1 MSENLLMKE
10 KLLKIFFK
18 KELCEIEDKYCQK
31 ILEYENENKLIKLQ
45 SHEESKVV
53 DNIFQLLPNSVIIV
67 VGRNKSGIKLFSIL
81 DNNSILLYGGRY
93 KSSSLLPRINFLI
106 NCKEVG
112 NISKRYIKIVD
123 IIMIDRNI
131 GNGTQAMKALIKY
144 AKNNDIDWIEGEISI
159 VDIDHIDYLINF
171 YKKFGFK
178 INGMN
183 IILEL
188 LNVRDY

>member
-1 MSENLLMKE
+1 
-10 KLLKIFFK
+10 
-18 KELCEIEDKYCQK
+18 
-31 ILEYENENKLIKLQ
+31 
-45 SHEESKVV
+45 
-53 DNIFQLLPNSVIIV
+53 
-67 VGRNKSGIKLFSIL
+67 
-81 DNNSILLYGGRY
+81 
-93 KSSSLLPRINFLI
+93 
-106 NCKEVG
+106 
-112 NISKRYIKIVD
+112 
-123 IIMIDRNI
+123 MIDRNI